1 MDAAVDDRTLRLV
14 RLFDAAP
21 ERLFDAWTDQ
31 DQFAAWFGPVGVTT
45 VYCELDVKVGGAW
58 RLLGR
63 NSERTFAVSG
73 RYLEVKRPERLAFT
87 FAWHDKGD
95 HAEPREHETTVT
107 LDFKAVPG
115 GKTEMTMV
123 QTRFL
128 DETTTANHNRGWDSS
143 FDKLDA
149 LLGRTA

>member
-1 MDAAVDDRTLRLV
+1 MQPGRAV
-14 RLFDAAP
+14 
-21 ERLFDAWTDQ
+21 
-31 DQFAAWFGPVGVTT
+31 
-45 VYCELDVKVGGAW
+45 AW

-63 NSERTFAVSG
+63 NTERTFAVSG

-95 HAEPREHETTVT
+95 HAQPREHETTVT
-107 LDFKAVPG
+107 LDFRPVAG

-128 DETTTANHNRGWDSS
+128 DETTTADHNRGWDSS

-149 LLGRTA
+149 LLGRTV

>member
-1 MDAAVDDRTLRLV
+1 
-14 RLFDAAP
+14 
-21 ERLFDAWTDQ
+21 
-31 DQFAAWFGPVGVTT
+31 VTT
-45 VYCELDVKVGGAW
+45 VYCDLDPRTGGAW

-63 NSERTFAVSG
+63 NTERSFAVSG

-107 LDFKAVPG
+107 LDFKSVAG

-123 QTRFL
+123 QTRFP
-128 DETTTANHNRGWDSS
+128 DAIAAANHNRGWDSS
-143 FDKLDA
+143 FDKLDT